1 MRIADSCMK
10 KEKEKG
16 KSIPEDRQDP
26 KECFSDVIN
35 QSRIRKTDFSLA
47 PHTGGQKN
55 LWKRMT
61 CSQVQL
67 IPFFA
72 SQCYLTCCDN
82 FFQAAFACSSGNDL
96 HICRVT

>member
-35 QSRIRKTDFSLA
+35 QFRD
-47 PHTGGQKN
+47 PKN
-55 LWKRMT
+55 G
-61 CSQVQL
+61 
-67 IPFFA
+67 F
-72 SQCYLTCCDN
+72 
-82 FFQAAFACSSGNDL
+82 
-96 HICRVT
+96 

>member
-16 KSIPEDRQDP
+16 KSIPEDRQDL

-47 PHTGGQKN
+47 SHTGGQKN
-55 LWKRMT
+55 LRKRMT
-61 CSQVQL
+61 CRQIQL
-67 IPFFA
+67 IPFFPRQRNIA
-72 SQCYLTCCDN
+72 CRDN
-82 FFQAAFACSSGNDL
+82 LFQAFFACRTGDEL
-96 HICRVT
+96 HIRRMA

>member
-47 PHTGGQKN
+47 SAYGRTEKLTEADDLPPDTAHTI
-55 LWKRMT
+55 L
-61 CSQVQL
+61 
-67 IPFFA
+67 PA
-72 SQCYLTCCDN
+72 S
-82 FFQAAFACSSGNDL
+82 A
-96 HICRVT
+96 